1 MMLDGD
7 WSARVVRP
15 RELSENEIE
24 LWSSL
29 CRRDASLAHAF
40 YSFAFA
46 RAVDRVHPHA
56 FVAVLQHHGKVVAFL
71 PFQFHGPLSFILR
84 AAERL
89 GGNLA
94 DRFGVIAGD
103 DLGADP
109 AQLLALARLN
119 SLSYS
124 FLPTDQLRHGLKSQR
139 ATTGQ
144 RVPLSGDPP
153 EFWAGFRKAHSGFG
167 TQIDRK
173 ERKCARELGP
183 LDFTFQHAAPE
194 QELQRIIAIK
204 RDQYRRT
211 NATDALASPWTKA
224 LFRELL
230 CNPEPSCTAVVS
242 TLYAGETWL
251 ASHLGLMS
259 QDVFHYWFPV
269 YNIERSQDSPGHIL
283 TKHMML
289 AALSRGVGTFDLGGF
304 GEYKDRFRPESYEL
318 GAGFWQ
324 TQRIGGHLSHA
335 IQSISW
341 RINRLRRAR

>member
-1 MMLDGD
+1 MTLTSD
-7 WSARVVRP
+7 WNARVVRP
-15 RELSENEIE
+15 RELSKTEIE
-24 LWSSL
+24 LWSSF
-29 CRRDASLAHAF
+29 CQRDTSLFHAF

-46 RAVDRVHPHA
+46 HAVDRVHPHV
-56 FVAVLQHHGKVVAFL
+56 FVAVIQRQGKVVAFL
-71 PFQFHGPLSFILR
+71 PFQFRSPLSLMLR
-84 AAERL
+84 AAERV
-89 GGNLA
+89 GGSLA

-103 DLGADP
+103 NLDIKP
-109 AQLLALARLN
+109 AQLVALAHLN

-124 FLPTDQLRHGLKSQR
+124 FLPADQICHGLQSQR
-139 ATTGQ
+139 NMTGQ
-144 RVPLSGDPP
+144 CVPLSGDPA
-153 EFWAGFRKAHSGFG
+153 EFWANFRKIHSGFG

-183 LDFTFQHAAPE
+183 LNFTFQHMTPE
-194 QELQRIIAIK
+194 DELQRIITIK

-211 NATDALASPWTKA
+211 GVSDVLTSPWTKQ

-230 CNPEPSCTAVVS
+230 SNPDPSCTAVVS

-259 QDVFHYWFPV
+259 RDVFHYWFPV
-269 YNIERSQDSPGHIL
+269 YNIERSQESPGHIL

-289 AALSRGVGTFDLGGF
+289 ASLSRGAKTFDLGGF

-324 TQRIGGHLSHA
+324 AQSVGGHLSH
-335 IQSISW
+335 IVQSISW
-341 RINRLRRAR
+341 RINRIRGAR